1 MPHSSVGQSRALA
14 ANQAGNVPR
23 MRQPRAGMVI
33 SQHQISTDPRSDIPH
48 NPARTS
54 PDYTVK
60 LIGKVITV
68 GLEGSSSL
76 PHRQR
81 ILT

>member
-1 MPHSSVGQSRALA
+1 
-14 ANQAGNVPR
+14 
-23 MRQPRAGMVI
+23 MVI

-48 NPARTS
+48 NPSRTS

-76 PHRQR
+76 PHRR
-81 ILT
+81 KDPHVK